1 MLHAEDDAFVRALLS
16 RHAGLAFDGQ
26 QAHLLESRLT
36 SLAKQQSLES
46 AQALIQALRSKP
58 SGNLLDSVVEALTT
72 HETSFFRDRAP
83 FVALADAVIPEL
95 VASRRGVRRLSIWS
109 AGCSTGQEAYSVALL
124 LRERFPLLNQWQVQI
139 RATDVSAATIR
150 RARLG
155 KFSAAEVKRGI
166 NDKLREKYFQREGN
180 EFVLDASIR
189 QMVTWATANLVGE
202 WPALGNFDL
211 VLMRNVL
218 IYFAPEERAKILRR
232 TAAHVASDGF
242 LLLGTSETTFGQCEA
257 FEPQTSCGTTIYRKA
272 PYTGP
277 RSSPG
282 HRP

>member
-83 FVALADAVIPEL
+83 FVALADAIIPEL
-95 VASRRGVRRLSIWS
+95 VANRRGVRRLSIWS

-272 PYTGP
+272 PCKAP
-277 RSSPG
+277 LSPPG
-282 HRP
+282 NRP

>member
-1 MLHAEDDAFVRALLS
+1 MLLADDDAFVRALLS

-36 SLAKQQSLES
+36 SLAKQQSLGS
-46 AQALIQALRSKP
+46 AQALIQALRAKP

-72 HETSFFRDRAP
+72 HETSFFRDRLP
-83 FVALADAVIPEL
+83 FVALADSIIPEL
-95 VASRRGVRRLSIWS
+95 IANRRATRRLAIWS

-124 LRERFPLLNQWQVQI
+124 LRERFPLLDQWQVEL

-155 KFSAAEVKRGI
+155 RFSAAEIKRGI
-166 NDKLREKYFQREGN
+166 NDKLRERYFRPEGN
-180 EFVLDASIR
+180 EFVLDPSIR
-189 QMVTWATANLVGE
+189 QMVTWATGNLVGD
-202 WPALGNFDL
+202 WAPGKFDL

-218 IYFAPEERAKILRR
+218 IYFAPEARAKILGR
-232 TAAHVASDGF
+232 TAAHVANDGY

-257 FEPQTSCGTTIYRKA
+257 FEPKTSCGATVYRKVDGGV
-272 PYTGP
+272 PFT
-277 RSSPG
+277 SVG
-282 HRP
+282 HEQ

>member
-83 FVALADAVIPEL
+83 FVALADAIVPEL
-95 VASRRGVRRLSIWS
+95 IANRRGVRRLSIWS

-257 FEPQTSCGTTIYRKA
+257 FEPQTSCGTTIYRKV
-272 PYTGP
+272 PHPGP
-277 RSSPG
+277 HSSPG
-282 HRP
+282 NRP